1 MVRVH
6 RDAGTVARWEKGRT
20 DMDSAAEALVRKR
33 AVELPELDV
42 KDATTDA
49 LSKKCVPTADA
60 QPITITAR
68 DDGRHYA

>member
-1 MVRVH
+1 M
-6 RDAGTVARWEKGRT
+6 GEGRT
-20 DMDSAAEALVRKR
+20 DIDSAAEALVRKR

-49 LSKKCVPTADA
+49 LSGKCVPTADA
-60 QPITITAR
+60 QPITITAH